1 MQSKNYITAMNSSD
15 GISELRSNFPGGS
28 AYKIGKSVAK
38 NITEIETFIDRKD
51 PNYER
56 KLLDAINDK
65 DLKNKNF
72 NFIKQEA
79 YEVTKNIIIG
89 TRLLKRL
96 VVEKI

>member
-1 MQSKNYITAMNSSD
+1 NRFTY
-15 GISELRSNFPGGS
+15 F
-28 AYKIGKSVAK
+28 IGRSVAK

-79 YEVTKNIIIG
+79 YEVTKNIIID
-89 TRLLKRL
+89 
-96 VVEKI
+96 KIAKEVGGRKNICLIKQFLNFPYE